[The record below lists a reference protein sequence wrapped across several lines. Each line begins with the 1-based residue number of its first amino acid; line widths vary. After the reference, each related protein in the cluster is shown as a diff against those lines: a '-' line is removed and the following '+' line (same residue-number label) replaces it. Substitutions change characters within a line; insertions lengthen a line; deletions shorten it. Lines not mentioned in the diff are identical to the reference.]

1 MKKERSSAPVLGTCM
16 LLCVFAVL
24 CLTVFALLSL
34 STVLAEQ
41 RLLDASAEAVTAYYE
56 AELAAQEQL
65 ARLRSG
71 EKLPGVRE
79 QGNVVEYCIPIS
91 EQQSLQVAVDRRDWK
106 ILRWQTIAEPKPAE
120 DHLPVWDGS

>member
-1 MKKERSSAPVLGTCM
+1 MKKERSSAPALGTSM

-56 AELAAQEQL
+56 AELDAQEQL

-91 EQQSLQVAVDRRDWK
+91 EQQRLQVAVDRRDWK
-106 ILRWQTIAEPKPAE
+106 VLRWQTIVEPKPAE

>member
-16 LLCVFAVL
+16 LLCVFTVL

>member
-1 MKKERSSAPVLGTCM
+1 MKKERSGAPVLGTSM

-41 RLLDASAEAVTAYYE
+41 RLLDASAETVTAYYE

-91 EQQSLQVAVDRRDWK
+91 EQQRLQVAVDRRDWK
-106 ILRWQTIAEPKPAE
+106 ILRWKTIAEPKPAE

>member
-1 MKKERSSAPVLGTCM
+1 MKKERSSAPVLGTSM

-91 EQQSLQVAVDRRDWK
+91 EQQRLQVAVDRRDWK
-106 ILRWQTIAEPKPAE
+106 VLRWQTIARTTPAE